1 MKKYLDNLAPEI
13 KKLIELCSK
22 TAEEEGFKAYLVGG
36 FVRDLILG
44 VPNLDLDIVVE
55 GDGIKFAEELAL
67 RFKAGLVRHRRF
79 GTATVTLGPNS
90 KIDPSTSLRV
100 DGERSRTI
108 DIASAREE
116 CYPEPACLPSVKSG
130 TVKDDLKRRDFSI
143 NAMAI
148 SLNQEDYGG
157 LIDFFNGLDDL
168 RYKKI
173 RILHALSFIDDPT
186 RILRAI
192 RFEKRYN
199 FRLEATTLKHLKE
212 AVKLKMLEH
221 VEPQRLRDE
230 LILVLKEEWPI
241 KPIKRIQQLAGFS
254 FIHPRL
260 ILAKNNF
267 QLLQSAR
274 KQALWF
280 KKAHPQRR
288 TLEAWLI
295 YLMALFEALKIKDIK
310 AVLETFVFSKGEEKR
325 IITCKKISK
334 NFIHKL
340 SKKEIKPSIIFHSLD
355 SLSYEAIL
363 LLKAKYKNKHFNKH
377 IEDFLKI
384 YNSLRLSVTGHDLA
398 KLGFKPGPQYQKI
411 FLKLFNA
418 SLDGRIHNKE
428 EELGFIKIKPKV

>member
-1 MKKYLDNLAPEI
+1 MRKYLENLTPEI
-13 KKLIELCSK
+13 KKLIGLCAK
-22 TAEEEGFKAYLVGG
+22 VAEEQGFRVYLVGG

-44 VPNLDLDIVVE
+44 VANLDLDIVVE

-79 GTATVTLGPNS
+79 GTATVILGPNS
-90 KIDPSTSLRV
+90 K
-100 DGERSRTI
+100 I

-148 SLNQEDYGG
+148 SLNQEDYGA

-310 AVLETFVFSKGEEKR
+310 AVLETFVFSKGEKKR

-355 SLSYEAIL
+355 PLSYEAIL

-411 FLKLFNA
+411 FLKLFNGR
-418 SLDGRIHNKE
+418 LDGEVHNKE
-428 EELGFIKIKPKV
+428 EELEFIKKIAP